1 MEHKKMVLRMYTSTV
16 GTDAT
21 EFCLVPDNITQTELD
36 DYAWESACQ
45 NAESF
50 GIYPPDPEG
59 TEEDNVDTDE
69 NIIGHFEPY
78 DPIKHDGLRVGNDT
92 SWITL

>member
-1 MEHKKMVLRMYTSTV
+1 MERKKMVLRMYTSTV

-21 EFCLVPDNITQTELD
+21 EFYLVPDSITQKELD

-59 TEEDNVDTDE
+59 ADEDNEDADE
-69 NIIGHFEPY
+69 DISGHFEPY
-78 DPIKHDGLRVGNDT
+78 DPIEHDGLRVGNDT
-92 SWITL
+92 SWVTL

>member
-1 MEHKKMVLRMYTSTV
+1 MVLRMYTSTV

-21 EFCLVPDNITQTELD
+21 EFYLVPANTTQKELY
-36 DYAWESACQ
+36 DYARESACQ
-45 NAESF
+45 NADSF
-50 GIYPPDPEG
+50 GIYQPDPEG
-59 TEEDNVDTDE
+59 TEEDNVDTDYY
-69 NIIGHFEPY
+69 IGGHFEDY

>member
-1 MEHKKMVLRMYTSTV
+1 MEHKKMVLRMYTNTV

-21 EFCLVPDNITQTELD
+21 EFCLVPDSITQKELD
-36 DYAWESACQ
+36 EYAWASACQ

-69 NIIGHFEPY
+69 DISGHFEPY
-78 DPIKHDGLRVGNDT
+78 DPSKHDGLRVGDDT

>member
-1 MEHKKMVLRMYTSTV
+1 MEHKKMVLRMFTSTV

-21 EFCLVPDNITQTELD
+21 EFCLVPDSITQKELD
-36 DYAWESACQ
+36 EYAWESACQ

-59 TEEDNVDTDE
+59 TEEDIADTDE
-69 NIIGHFEPY
+69 DISGHFEPY
-78 DPIKHDGLRVGNDT
+78 DPIKHDGLRVGGNT
-92 SWITL
+92 SWITI